1 VLTDRARTIAQSS
14 AMVVIVTGCVKHALT
29 YGIGPYLRDPI
40 YPASVGSTSILRA
53 IEDRARA
60 ILMTA

>member
-1 VLTDRARTIAQSS
+1 
-14 AMVVIVTGCVKHALT
+14 MVVIVTGCVKHALT